1 MPPKV
6 SEVIPCATQLG
17 DFLHRLQQQGDIHT
31 QASSEALSEFMPEAE
46 MEIPVWLLRWTHAGI
61 NGKFAFGDD
70 HEHSQESIFQ
80 LLEQLLYDRITSID
94 LTRDDPLN
102 VFIHKGPD
110 GVVGLY
116 SRQNRRLTALLMLQ
130 PTRRDEMV
138 MATHP
143 QKWYDIKCSDYFT
156 KRNIAGT
163 TDRELAAM
171 GLRHVRQTTDVCLTQ
186 RRVQI
191 LMMLFLFPK
200 ARAMHPP
207 HTPSAT

>member
-1 MPPKV
+1 MLG
-6 SEVIPCATQLG
+6 TQRRVQIL
-17 DFLHRLQQQGDIHT
+17 FCKRVR
-31 QASSEALSEFMPEAE
+31 ANEC
-46 MEIPVWLLRWTHAGI
+46 
-61 NGKFAFGDD
+61 
-70 HEHSQESIFQ
+70 
-80 LLEQLLYDRITSID
+80 
-94 LTRDDPLN
+94 
-102 VFIHKGPD
+102 GPD

-156 KRNIAGT
+156 KRSIAGT

-191 LMMLFLFPK
+191 LMMRFFLFFKSACHASPAHSLSHLSGVLVALHGRVPLRK
-200 ARAMHPP
+200 ETLEAFARMHRCSWRHAPQIQCAAQG
-207 HTPSAT
+207 TA